1 MKASQ
6 LERLRQL
13 GDLREKGLLTD
24 EEFAVQKAAVMGSSE
39 APPEP
44 GGRGRWLGRMVVVLS
59 LAVAGVALYFALDA
73 RHRARSEADAVRS
86 QIVAAHPKLVIDEAT
101 EEARVPADGS
111 SHNIEAA
118 CPPRSVLV
126 GGGYSSGLSRALPT
140 IERNLPSVEVWLVGA
155 STEGKDLNLS
165 VDARCV
171 HGEGGL
177 TVEGPAP

>member
-24 EEFAVQKAAVMGSSE
+24 EEFAEQKTAVMGGGE
-39 APPEP
+39 RPPER
-44 GGRGRWLGRMVVVLS
+44 GGRSRWLGRIAVVLS

-86 QIVAAHPKLVIDEAT
+86 QIVTAHPKLVL
-101 EEARVPADGS
+101 EEVSTDDQPVPADGY
-111 SHNIEAA
+111 SHNTEAA

-126 GGGYSSGLSRALPT
+126 SGGYSSGLSRSPT
-140 IERNLPSVEVWLVGA
+140 IERNFPNIGVWLVGA
-155 STEGKDLNLS
+155 SSEGKGSKLS
-165 VDARCV
+165 VIARCAR
-171 HGEGGL
+171 GEDGL
-177 TVEGPAP
+177 TVEGPTP

>member
-24 EEFAVQKAAVMGSSE
+24 EEFAEQKAAVMGSSE
-39 APPEP
+39 AVLER
-44 GGRGRWLGRMVVVLS
+44 GGRSRWLGRMVVLLS

-73 RHRARSEADAVRS
+73 RDRARSEADAVRS
-86 QIVAAHPKLVIDEAT
+86 QIVTAHPKLVL
-101 EEARVPADGS
+101 EEANTEDQPVPADGH

-126 GGGYSSGLSRALPT
+126 SGGYSSGLSRSPT
-140 IERNLPSVEVWLVGA
+140 IERNFASVGVWLVGA
-155 STEGKDLNLS
+155 SSEGTGSKVS
-165 VDARCV
+165 VLARCA

-177 TVEGPAP
+177 IVEGPTP